1 MGPIATMP
9 SMPRT
14 MAIRGTAFVAGIMLA
29 GAAILLVAAVVE
41 LATGQPGMS
50 LVDAYWV
57 GRLPWTPIGVGM
69 VLYGATTTVVV
80 GLLASWLTPGWLQR
94 LVCLAALLST
104 AFWWVTSPMLGMGGA
119 CCGPRPAYDPIT
131 MAYSTSAFALQ
142 FVVVPAVV
150 VTIAVLLPARARR
163 APRAAAIRSA

>member
-1 MGPIATMP
+1 MVTML
-9 SMPRT
+9 SMPGT
-14 MAIRGTAFVAGIMLA
+14 MAIRGTAYAAGIILA

-41 LATGQPGMS
+41 LATGQQGMS

-69 VLYGATTTVVV
+69 VLFGATATVVV
-80 GLLASWLTPGWLQR
+80 GSVASWLEAGWLR
-94 LVCLAALLST
+94 RVVSVGALLST
-104 AFWWVTSPMLGMGGA
+104 AFWWLTSPMLGMGGA

-131 MAYSTSAFALQ
+131 MAYSTSEFALQ

-150 VTIAVLLPARARR
+150 VTIAVLLPARTRPAE
-163 APRAAAIRSA
+163 ATGAIKSA

>member
-1 MGPIATMP
+1 MRSMP
-9 SMPRT
+9 ST
-14 MAIRGTAFVAGIMLA
+14 TAIRGTAFAAGVMLA

-69 VLYGATTTVVV
+69 VLFGATATVVV
-80 GLLASWLTPGWLQR
+80 GSVASWLAASWLR
-94 LVCLAALLST
+94 RVASLGALLST
-104 AFWWVTSPMLGMGGA
+104 AFWWAISPMQGMGAA

-131 MAYSTSAFALQ
+131 MAYSDPQGALIL
-142 FVVVPAVV
+142 VVVPALIVAAV
-150 VTIAVLLPARARR
+150 VLLPTRTRPAEAT
-163 APRAAAIRSA
+163 AAIKSA